1 MKKKPA
7 KHYHPDSTLFIVI
20 QLLSQIVITI
30 MCILQ
35 LIFKMFSWYTING
48 FCQIEGEYFLNHVFA
63 FMENLLL
70 FYYSSCLD
78 TIIMGVMNDIH
89 QNT

>member
-1 MKKKPA
+1 MYSATYIQIIRLAPKLHSLQIFSKYSIHVFA
-7 KHYHPDSTLFIVI
+7 KI
-20 QLLSQIVITI
+20 
-30 MCILQ
+30 
-35 LIFKMFSWYTING
+35 G
-48 FCQIEGEYFLNHVFA
+48 GEYFLNHVFV